1 MRFVF
6 RTLLLLGL
14 LTTGPRSIVR
24 AQDAGL
30 AVLTAP
36 LEGAILS
43 GLVPITGSATHPE
56 FRRYELAFGYAPNP
70 TDTWFSIQ
78 APAATQII
86 NDVLGTW
93 DTSSL
98 TDGLYT
104 LRLRVYYS
112 DRDFLE
118 TVVRNVRVQN
128 AQPTATPSPAPSA
141 TSAPLPSATTALV
154 SITPTQPV
162 IALPA
167 TSTPRPSPTANGPVA
182 PGNTVTPPFNLTLIQ
197 EAFLAG
203 VRFTGICFALL
214 GVYLAFK
221 ALLRALLRPRR

>member
-1 MRFVF
+1 MRLINQ
-6 RTLLLLGL
+6 TLLLLGL
-14 LTTGPRSIVR
+14 LILGPWSVAR

-43 GLVPITGSATHPE
+43 GRVPITGSAAHPE
-56 FRRYELAFGYAPNP
+56 FRRYELAFGYSPNP

-78 APAATQII
+78 DPATTQII
-86 NDVLGTW
+86 NDVLGHW
-93 DTSSL
+93 DTASL

-104 LRLRVYYS
+104 IRLRVYYS

-128 AQPTATPSPAPSA
+128 AQPTATPALTETLVALSSPV
-141 TSAPLPSATTALV
+141 APLVTV
-154 SITPTQPV
+154 TPTPPI

-182 PGNTVTPPFNLTLIQ
+182 LDNAVTPPFNLTLIQ
-197 EAFLAG
+197 DAFLAG

-214 GVYLAFK
+214 GAYLALK
-221 ALLRALLRPRR
+221 VLIRALLR